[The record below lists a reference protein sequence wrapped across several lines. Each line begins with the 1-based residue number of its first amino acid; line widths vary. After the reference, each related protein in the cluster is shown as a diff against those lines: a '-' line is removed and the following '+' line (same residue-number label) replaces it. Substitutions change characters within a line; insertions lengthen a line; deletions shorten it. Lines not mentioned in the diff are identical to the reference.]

1 MFKGK
6 HINQPVILG
15 HLLDHSH
22 LQQHSLQG
30 PRGGQR
36 RPLQEAKST
45 PAGLSLE
52 QALQGLPE
60 GRGACQELHE
70 GTQISAVSCDLIA
83 KIAALFLF
91 SSLSSFKCGLS
102 PPQALHSR
110 AKEIWGRQQL
120 CIFPDLFFIE
130 TCLIFT
136 QRYLL
141 KKDSTLRMCLF
152 LV

>member
-6 HINQPVILG
+6 YINQPVILG

-91 SSLSSFKCGLS
+91 SSLSSFKCGF
-102 PPQALHSR
+102 
-110 AKEIWGRQQL
+110 KL
-120 CIFPDLFFIE
+120 CIAGQKKFGEDSSSASSLIFFFIE
-130 TCLIFT
+130 ICLIFT